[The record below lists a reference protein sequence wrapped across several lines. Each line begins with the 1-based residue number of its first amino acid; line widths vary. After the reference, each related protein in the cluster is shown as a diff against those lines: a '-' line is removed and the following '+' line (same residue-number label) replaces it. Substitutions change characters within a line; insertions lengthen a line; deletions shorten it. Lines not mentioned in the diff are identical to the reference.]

1 MKPVTDSSLLA
12 QSLLSR
18 LVPANVAP
26 LSSREF
32 WSLARITPVDALE
45 GLSAEEIGT
54 RFGVKPA
61 IAERV
66 PPLLGRSRALALAVE
81 ELEHKGFWALTA
93 EDEHYPSRLRER
105 LGDAAPALLHGVGD
119 PTLLSVDGIGVVGS
133 RDIGLDSA
141 EVASSVARFAASAGM
156 PVVSGGARGVDRQ
169 AMNAAFEAGGTVVG
183 VLADSLLK
191 TAGEPS
197 VRRAVASEQLC
208 LVTPYSPSSPFS
220 AGNAMGRN
228 KIIYALARGTVVV
241 RSDKDT
247 GGTWAGA
254 TEAISKGYGTV
265 WSWLGVGAGPG
276 NEPLVTRGARSLT
289 TTDEFDAIVH
299 DAPDTGTRSAPPQSV
314 AITLF

>member
-1 MKPVTDSSLLA
+1 MKPVADSSLLA

-18 LVPANVAP
+18 LVPANVTP

-32 WSLARITPVDALE
+32 WSLARIAPIGALE
-45 GLSAEEIGT
+45 GLSADEIGT
-54 RFGVKPA
+54 RFGVNPA
-61 IAERV
+61 IAARV
-66 PPLLGRSRALALAVE
+66 PALLSRSRALALAIE
-81 ELEHKGFWALTA
+81 ELEHKGFWVLTA
-93 EDEHYPSRLRER
+93 DDEHYPARLRER

-119 PTLLSVDGIGVVGS
+119 PTLLDVDGIGVVGS

-141 EVASSVARFAASAGM
+141 DVASRAARFAASAGI

-169 AMNAAFEAGGTVVG
+169 AMNAAFEAGGAVVG

-191 TAGEPS
+191 TAGESS
-197 VRRAVASEQLC
+197 VRRAIASGQLC
-208 LVTPYSPSSPFS
+208 LVTPYSPSAPFS

-228 KIIYALARGTVVV
+228 KLIYALARGTVVV
-241 RSDKDT
+241 RSDRDA

-276 NEPLVTRGARSLT
+276 NEPLVTRGARSLIT
-289 TTDEFDAIVH
+289 TADFDAILH
-299 DAPDTGTRSAPPQSV
+299 DAPNAGAASPEGV